1 MSLIKLAIE
10 TLYQNNDQQM
20 IDPRDEILNKNK
32 NTKLRKF
39 AQPQIAI
46 QKPSPITQEMW
57 INS

>member
-20 IDPRDEILNKNK
+20 IDPREEILNQNK

-39 AQPQIAI
+39 GQPQIA
-46 QKPSPITQEMW
+46 QKTPSPVTQEMW